1 MKSARNYLIN
11 IALLAAIFF
20 LTYRLMFADTE
31 FSDIMEI
38 IRGASPGWV
47 AVGALSALLFVSCEG
62 FAIQYMLH
70 VMKLR
75 ISTPACLKYT
85 FIGFFFSYITPSST
99 GGQPAQM
106 YYMKKEGIKI
116 GHSAVIMLLI
126 TISYKVSLLAMAAVL
141 MIVEHNVVQQ
151 TTGEIKWLLV
161 LGFILSGGLI
171 AGLLLLL
178 GKPVGVRDAGIK
190 LVNRLSAK
198 KLMREQKAER
208 YRGKLNRICDNYT
221 AGANYI
227 KDNPKS
233 ILVLF
238 CITTMER
245 LLLMTV
251 TWAVYH
257 AFGLSGAGFWEI
269 ITVQTLISVA
279 VEMLPLPG
287 AAGVTEW
294 CFVLVFSGI
303 FTDTFVKPA
312 LLVSRGLSF
321 YLVLI
326 VGGLTTLITHLL
338 LMRRAGGIK
347 AAKLAEQK
355 EKEEEAKKEIEAGHQ

>member
-11 IALLAAIFF
+11 IALLAVIFF

-31 FSDIMEI
+31 FSEIMEI
-38 IRGASPGWV
+38 IRSASPGWV
-47 AVGALSALLFVSCEG
+47 ALGALSALLFVSCEG

-70 VMKLR
+70 VMKLK

-106 YYMKKEGIKI
+106 YYMKKDGIKI

-126 TISYKVSLLAMAAVL
+126 TISYKVSLLAMGAL
-141 MIVEHNVVQQ
+141 FLLFEQDVVQ
-151 TTGEIKWLLV
+151 TYTSEIKGLLV

-171 AGLLLLL
+171 AGLILLLR
-178 GKPVGVRDAGIK
+178 KPVAVRDAGIK

-198 KLMREQKAER
+198 KLMRDQKAER

-221 AGANYI
+221 AGAAYI
-227 KDNPKS
+227 KENPKS
-233 ILVLF
+233 IFVLF

-245 LLLMTV
+245 LLLMV
-251 TWAVYH
+251 ITWTVYH
-257 AFGLSGAGFWEI
+257 SFGLSSAGFWEI
-269 ITVQTLISVA
+269 ITIQTLISVA

-294 CFVLVFSGI
+294 CFVLVFTEI
-303 FTDTFVKPA
+303 FTQGLVKPA
-312 LLVSRGLSF
+312 LLITRGLSF

-326 VGGLTTLITHLL
+326 VGGLTTLVTHVMML
-338 LMRRAGGIK
+338 RRAGGIK

-355 EKEEEAKKEIEAGHQ
+355 EKEAEEQ